1 MKPTIAY
8 TELNEELQE
17 LYLES
22 KQWLSDLKF
31 LDQEFVFLKKLLVA
45 AVSPL
50 VQHDEFERIPDIL
63 VSAMKTAKN
72 QEALKH
78 EIIMYLHILEKYI
91 IDSEHFMEISLIQKH
106 TNLEADLEKLKTSFS
121 SVKALVINLSKSGM
135 KEKMWQPTFRNLTT
149 EKPD

>member
-1 MKPTIAY
+1 MKNTIAY
-8 TELNEELQE
+8 AELNEELQE

-22 KQWLSDLKF
+22 KQWLSDLEF
-31 LDQEFVFLKKLLVA
+31 LDQEFLFLKKLLMA

-63 VSAMKTAKN
+63 LSAGKTAKN

-91 IDSEHFMEISLIQKH
+91 KDSEQTLDTSLIQKH
-106 TNLEADLEKLKTSFS
+106 SNLESDLDKLKLAFA
-121 SVKALVINLSKSGM
+121 SVKGLIINLSKSGM
-135 KEKMWQPTFRNLTT
+135 KEKMWQPTSH
-149 EKPD
+149 K